1 LAIWILLSRSINYIY
16 YAAIRA
22 VYIPDS
28 YLSIRTLKREKTT
41 KNANIFLKRMFLSL
55 FYIKDYFSIY
65 FKKYFSSQ
73 LQIIYRRPNIF
84 LY

>member
-1 LAIWILLSRSINYIY
+1 
-16 YAAIRA
+16 
-22 VYIPDS
+22 
-28 YLSIRTLKREKTT
+28 
-41 KNANIFLKRMFLSL
+41 MFLSL